1 MKDIKEFQKLF
12 KVNFPVE
19 ENHQYY
25 IDTMM
30 RSSFYAGLGN
40 VVKEFEQYERD
51 VEELGYKSAK
61 SYKLD
66 YALPRLKDYLLNTGA
81 YKVLMDWELPDRSRT
96 KDELRLNDNTYLISI
111 DFKAANYNSLKKF
124 DSLNALGDS
133 WEGLCNDL
141 DIHPTLSK
149 SKSFRQ
155 YVFGNTSPKRLQIVQ
170 HSNIVKIVDGL
181 IEDYDFEEDDFVF
194 ISHDELI
201 VRLRP
206 DHKIAVN
213 RIHILLS
220 AVGMII
226 KNESIDMPTHYKV
239 FKNEAI
245 GAGMCIQTEYNVKM
259 GGLSE
264 KYHTLFK
271 VPGNK
276 FFKYFKTHI
285 LKEPIDKRD
294 LMFMADGEIAV
305 WAEEDDSI
313 AEIITP
319 RDAMPIEQIMSDHP
333 LLFKRLTDGLTGV
346 RASQV
351 KQIINI
357 VSKTCRTCLDEE
369 ASKCCCYRED

>member
-294 LMFMADGEIAV
+294 LLFMNDGEIAV
-305 WAEEDDSI
+305 WSKEDDSVVEMLI
-313 AEIITP
+313 PEGEMSMEELESRYPYLIEKMRKEISSMNESQIRKAINVFLDTCQSCYNAENGC
-319 RDAMPIEQIMSDHP
+319 QCWSD
-333 LLFKRLTDGLTGV
+333 R
-346 RASQV
+346 
-351 KQIINI
+351 
-357 VSKTCRTCLDEE
+357 
-369 ASKCCCYRED
+369 